1 MTELHLEGLS
11 ADSQT
16 KDLMA
21 QADAEQRNL
30 GIDGFLGYFN
40 REVAGFRVSGTVGKE
55 DTVRMKRHGFFKRCA
70 RRNNMNVDT
79 SIGH

>member
-21 QADAEQRNL
+21 QADAEERNL

-55 DTVRMKRHGFFKRCA
+55 DTVRMKRHA
-70 RRNNMNVDT
+70 SSNVVRAGT
-79 SIGH
+79 T